1 MPLRPG
7 RRSTRRSRSSRVK
20 WQKMA
25 VGASTVPPSRI
36 TSQTATSKRTVV
48 ADQHARHFGTE
59 LREEDLVPGA
69 KRASARQVSKLESD
83 CRTHLAGHLW
93 RARKHEIPLS

>member
-1 MPLRPG
+1 MRKRP
-7 RRSTRRSRSSRVK
+7 RVK
-20 WQKMA
+20 
-25 VGASTVPPSRI
+25 SD
-36 TSQTATSKRTVV
+36 KRKVV
-48 ADQHARHFGTE
+48 ADRHARPLLFGTE

-93 RARKHEIPLS
+93 RARKH